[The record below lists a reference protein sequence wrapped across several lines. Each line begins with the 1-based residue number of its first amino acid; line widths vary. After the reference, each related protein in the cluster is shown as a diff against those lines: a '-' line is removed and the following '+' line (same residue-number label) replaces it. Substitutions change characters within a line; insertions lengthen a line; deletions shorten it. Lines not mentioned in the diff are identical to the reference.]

1 MNWAELFTEEARDIQ
16 PAPKR
21 VTSLLKS
28 YRYANEN
35 FGAAVAA
42 TCIQR
47 IAELQDQGHA
57 PWEAAEEAY
66 KSVLDDFVNHA
77 NEDRVREFFDELKPS
92 GVANVPSSRQASHQY
107 FARRSE
113 LSLETLAQS
122 ALMYA
127 NSASAFLPFE

>member
-1 MNWAELFTEEARDIQ
+1 MNWAELFTDEARDIQ

-28 YRYANEN
+28 YRYANQN

-47 IAELQDQGHA
+47 IVEL
-57 PWEAAEEAY
+57 EAKGLDAYSASEEAY

-77 NEDRVREFFDELKPS
+77 NEDRVKEFFDELKPS
-92 GVANVPSSRQASHQY
+92 LREDYERCWLAFVRTAASNEE
-107 FARRSE
+107 RVRDDD
-113 LSLETLAQS
+113 LK
-122 ALMYA
+122 
-127 NSASAFLPFE
+127 